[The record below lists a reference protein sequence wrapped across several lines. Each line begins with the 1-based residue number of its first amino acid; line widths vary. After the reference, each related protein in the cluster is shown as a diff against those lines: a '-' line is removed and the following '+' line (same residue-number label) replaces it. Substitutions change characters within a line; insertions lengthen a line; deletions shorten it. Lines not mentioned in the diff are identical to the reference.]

1 MRVSDVSD
9 TKGAESP
16 PEASFLPSPAVVRAI
31 EDIEARFF
39 VIDRVISHLRAC
51 IHDVRTTTAAGPTA
65 AALQPHAK
73 AAHACVE
80 DLRQEFGLLAADFIE
95 MGKELGRGGQ
105 S

>member
-1 MRVSDVSD
+1 MRTTCEPQKPASP
-9 TKGAESP
+9 KPAETST
-16 PEASFLPSPAVVRAI
+16 SPSPALIRLI

-39 VIDRVISHLRAC
+39 SVDRVISHLRAC
-51 IHDVRTTTAAGPTA
+51 IHDVRTTAAAGPAA
-65 AALQPHAK
+65 AALQPHTK

-95 MGKELGRGGQ
+95 MGKELGRGGK